1 MQSGEFKAFIQS
13 VLNEDLPS
21 VQYYLSQGI
30 DPNFLHPE
38 IMTTPLVEAVR
49 ISNIPIVKL
58 LLAHGA
64 NPNLDSLL
72 GESALKIA
80 QQKKNK
86 ELISLLKTK
95 KKSTFSLHQFFKKFN

>member
-13 VLNEDLPS
+13 VLNEDLAS

-38 IMTTPLVEAVR
+38 IMTTPLVEAAR
-49 ISNIPIVKL
+49 LSNVPITKL

-64 NPNLDSLL
+64 NPNLDSLV

-95 KKSTFSLHQFFKKFN
+95 KKSAFSLHQLFKKFN